1 MQGGR
6 ETFSPQRRSG
16 TSLRGEPTHGPTRTA
31 HPEADD
37 EPFIIPGNAP
47 KPKPT
52 EAKLE
57 NSTIR
62 DSALPHAV
70 TPGEP
75 EPQGSTGNGSASGT
89 GTSRG

>member
-1 MQGGR
+1 MADEDG
-6 ETFSPQRRSG
+6 
-16 TSLRGEPTHGPTRTA
+16 

>member
-1 MQGGR
+1 MAD
-6 ETFSPQRRSG
+6 ED
-16 TSLRGEPTHGPTRTA
+16 A

-57 NSTIR
+57 NSTNFGTAPCACDCAR
-62 DSALPHAV
+62 QAGNRSSNCDGSVSGPGRAGDSYAAGPSV
-70 TPGEP
+70 RPG
-75 EPQGSTGNGSASGT
+75 
-89 GTSRG
+89 